1 MFSYIPPNGTSKYG
15 MYFQRTKTKIVLK
28 NKTLLVISSD
38 NQKKKKKKK
47 HEISYPKYPNLLKYC
62 GIALF
67 KTFQQTGQ
75 NTKF

>member
-38 NQKKKKKKK
+38 NQKKKKKKTK
-47 HEISYPKYPNLLKYC
+47 LAI
-62 GIALF
+62 
-67 KTFQQTGQ
+67 Q
-75 NTKF
+75 NILTSLSTVE